1 LIFGVRDVIQELLHP
16 ILDAAILLAMLVFAI
31 LFTLSVSAGVLGLWL
46 LLAIVPA
53 FFQYLLVVVEARAA
67 GKEAPAVG
75 IELFSWVQN
84 LWSLFPL
91 VLIGAAAV
99 LVFILQESGLQFLAG
114 MAAALLMMLVPLSLA
129 ILALTH
135 SPVECLRPTRLWLM
149 ASNWGRYYLL
159 VLAVSLLAVLILYL
173 VRSAGLPVFVTIL
186 ATLYG
191 FLLLAS
197 VSGHAIALQDTQIE
211 MSIPDPVLPSAR
223 ELEEQDRRSRVL
235 VLNHAY
241 GMVSRGNHAGG
252 VGHVLEVIRNS
263 SDSADE
269 FRWYF
274 TEMLRWDSSDAALLI
289 GQQFISLLLSEGLE
303 QEALKM
309 IMRCRYVN
317 PAFRL
322 LEADRVSARRL
333 ADRRHD
339 AELAAW
345 LSS

>member
-1 LIFGVRDVIQELLHP
+1 MFGVREVIQELLHP

-53 FFQYLLVVVEARAA
+53 FFQYLLVVIEARAA

-99 LVFILQESGLQFLAG
+99 LVFMLHESGLQFFAG
-114 MAAALLMMLVPLSLA
+114 MAAALLLMLLPLSLA

-135 SPVECLRPTRLWLM
+135 SPVECLRPARLWLM
-149 ASNWGRYYLL
+149 ARNWGRYYLL
-159 VLAVSLLAVLILYL
+159 VLAVSLLAVLILY
-173 VRSAGLPVFVTIL
+173 VVQSAGLPVFVTTV
-186 ATLYG
+186 AALYG

-197 VSGHAIALQDTQIE
+197 VSGHALALQETESE
-211 MSIPDPVLPSAR
+211 MSIPEPLLPSDS
-223 ELEEQDRRSRVL
+223 ELKEQAQRSRTL

-241 GMVSRGNHAGG
+241 GMVSRGNRAGG
-252 VGHVLEVIRNS
+252 VRHLLEVISNS

-269 FRWYF
+269 FSWYF
-274 TEMLRWDSSDAALLI
+274 TQMLRWDSSDAALLV
-289 GQQFISLLLSEGLE
+289 GQQFISLLLAEGNE

-309 IMRCRYVN
+309 IARCRYVN
-317 PAFRL
+317 PAFKL
-322 LEADRVSARRL
+322 LEADRSSARRL
-333 ADRRHD
+333 AERRND
-339 AELAAW
+339 EELVIW